1 MTFAS
6 WPIHVPDGVLDD
18 LRRRLDRVR
27 FPDELSDIGWDDGT
41 PLAYVRE
48 LVEYWRGG
56 YDWRAQERM
65 LNERLPSFR
74 AEIDGLGVHFAHI
87 PGVGPDPFPLLLIHG
102 WPGSYFEMYKIAG
115 PLADPAAH
123 GGDPADAFHVVVPS
137 IPGHGFSDAPREPGF
152 NADRA
157 ADVFRDLMV
166 ETLGYPRF
174 GAQGGDRGAFVS
186 AGLGSRHPANVV
198 GIHLNMGLAIPS
210 PEAERGPEERAWLE
224 RQAAWRAAEGGYMGI
239 QSTKP
244 ADAGLWPERLTG
256 GAGRVDRGEV
266 ARVERLRR
274 RRRAPLH
281 QGRAAHQ
288 RHDLLGDRH
297 HPLVGALLLR
307 APVAASGGGASRRH
321 RYTRGGGPL
330 SRGCLPAAPRR
341 RRAQVPR
348 PPALHRVRP
357 GRSLRLDGGAGTAH
371 RGRPRLLPAPPLRL
385 AARRRGPQQV

>member
-1 MTFAS
+1 MTVS
-6 WPIHVPDGVLDD
+6 PWPIHVPDGVLDD

-48 LVEYWRGG
+48 LVEYWRGA

-74 AEIDGLGVHFAHI
+74 AEIGGLGIHFAHL
-87 PGVGPDPFPLLLIHG
+87 PGKGPDPFPLLLIHG

-166 ETLGYPRF
+166 DTLGYPRF

-186 AGLGSRHPANVV
+186 AGLGSRHPANVA

-244 ADAGLWPERLTG
+244 QTLGYGLNDSPAGLAAWIVEKWRAWSDCG
-256 GAGRVDRGEV
+256 GD
-266 ARVERLRR
+266 VERRFTKDELLTNVMIYWVTGTIRSSAHFYYEHRR
-274 RRRAPLH
+274 
-281 QGRAAHQ
+281 
-288 RHDLLGDRH
+288 
-297 HPLVGALLLR
+297 
-307 APVAASGGGASRRH
+307 
-321 RYTRGGGPL
+321 
-330 SRGCLPAAPRR
+330 
-341 RRAQVPR
+341 R
-348 PPALHRVRP
+348 PPAAVRP
-357 GRSLRLDGGAGTAH
+357 VAIDTPAAAALFPADVSQPPRVAVERKFPDLRRYTVFDRGGHFASMEE
-371 RGRPRLLPAPPLRL
+371 PELLIEDVRAFFRPLRT
-385 AARRRGPQQV
+385 A